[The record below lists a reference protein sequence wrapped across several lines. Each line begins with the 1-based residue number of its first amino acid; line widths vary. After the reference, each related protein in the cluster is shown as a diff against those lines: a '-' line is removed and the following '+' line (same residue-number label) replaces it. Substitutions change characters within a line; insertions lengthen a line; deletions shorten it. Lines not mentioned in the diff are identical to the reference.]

1 MSGANLANLVE
12 NLVEK
17 LLVSGQQSQLSDE
30 EIVLIVIIY
39 RLFRVSCLMIYF
51 NDSVIDC
58 KITS

>member
-17 LLVSGQQSQLSDE
+17 LLVSGEQSQLSDE

-39 RLFRVSCLMIYF
+39 RLFRVSCLMRYF